1 MDIYSKI
8 EIEKA
13 LENDE
18 IEPVDEA
25 FMQGFVDAL

>member
-1 MDIYSKI
+1 MDIYSKK

-18 IEPVDEA
+18 IDPVDEA
-25 FMQGFVDAL
+25 FMQGFFDAS

>member
-1 MDIYSKI
+1 MNIYSR
-8 EIEKA
+8 EDLELA

-25 FMQGFVDAL
+25 FMQGFFEAS